1 MTHVWWMVVL
11 VMAGTAA
18 WLLANAQRN
27 QPPPRVT
34 RRFAE
39 TLRVHGINIKTHS
52 WMEQNRTYAWLFS
65 RLERF
70 SSGEIDEMQRLLAQA
85 GWGTPKT
92 RLYFLACGWLGPLGA
107 ALMAGFYAAMNGKE
121 ATDILLYM
129 LFSFALV
136 FVGLRRIL
144 RWCAVQ
150 RRKAIR
156 GEVVTLLHLL
166 RMLFDAGLSL
176 EHTLQ
181 VIEQQAYH
189 LIPNMAAELG
199 AALKRIQAGLDRGE
213 ALSDMAAPL
222 DVPEL
227 TDTIAMLK
235 QVTRYGGNIREPL
248 VEYTRLVEQRQV
260 SELREYV
267 SKLSAKMTLVMVLFL
282 FPALMIFAAGPGFV
296 GLAGALKGVGG

>member
-1 MTHVWWMVVL
+1 
-11 VMAGTAA
+11 MAGTWWWIAMLTMSAAAA
-18 WLLANAQRN
+18 WLLAYARHDHL
-27 QPPPRVT
+27 PPRIT
-34 RRFAE
+34 RRLTE
-39 TLRVHGINIKTHS
+39 TLRGQGIHIKQQS
-52 WMEQNRTYAWLFS
+52 RLDYRAYPWLFQ

-70 SSGEIDEMQRLLAQA
+70 SSSEIDEMQRLLAQA

-92 RLYFLACGWLGPLGA
+92 RLYFLALGWLGPVTA
-107 ALMAGFYAAMNGKE
+107 ALLSAFYAAMDGRE
-121 ATDILLYM
+121 AADVLMYM
-129 LFSFALV
+129 VFAFAMT
-136 FVGLRRIL
+136 FVGMRRIL
-144 RWCAVQ
+144 RWRAGQ

-181 VIEQQAYH
+181 VIEQQAGH

-199 AALKRIQAGLDRGE
+199 TALKRIQTGLDRGA
-213 ALSDMAAPL
+213 ALADMAAPL

-227 TDTIAMLK
+227 SDTIAMLK
-235 QVTRYGGNIREPL
+235 QVTRYGGNIRESL
-248 VEYTRLVEQRQV
+248 VEYTRLVEQRQI

-296 GLAGALKGVGG
+296 GLARALKGVGG